1 MVRLL
6 ISSSVLEY
14 QSREDAD
21 RAAKQL
27 DGKDLRGRTVRVVAD
42 HDVRLPR
49 KPFTP
54 LLTVFSSVALITTAG
69 MSVGMT
75 VTVVIIVI
83 GIVRSAQ
90 PTAVNARAP
99 LQPAARARTV
109 DQGLLHAGSTMT
121 AARLVTK
128 EGKSVVPQ
136 NPTLVRPVT
145 IAVVTKGSGMKR
157 RTDLKTVL
165 PGTLMAMRA
174 TGKTNTKELPEKIR
188 CNFPLR
194 IWRKR

>member
-6 ISSSVLEY
+6 ILSSVLEY

-42 HDVRLPR
+42 HDVRLPC
-49 KPFTP
+49 KPFAP
-54 LLTVFSSVALITTAG
+54 LLIVFPSVALITTAG
-69 MSVGMT
+69 MTVGMT
-75 VTVVIIVI
+75 ATVVIIAI
-83 GIVRSAQ
+83 GIVRSVH
-90 PTAVNARAP
+90 PTAVNARVP

-128 EGKSVVPQ
+128 EGRSVVPQ
-136 NPTLVRPVT
+136 NPTLVRLVT

-165 PGTLMAMRA
+165 PGTLMAMRP
-174 TGKTNTKELPEKIR
+174 TGKTNTR
-188 CNFPLR
+188 VA
-194 IWRKR
+194 